1 MLKSSAL
8 TGSHL
13 ANFVNSLGT
22 AVFHLLE
29 SFGLLIKYFTSAISL
44 LLHIY
49 FGVCL
54 LFFQSAQALPLNGKG
69 G

>member
-49 FGVCL
+49 FGVCFAVL
-54 LFFQSAQALPLNGKG
+54 SKCTSSSFKW
-69 G
+69 

>member
-13 ANFVNSLGT
+13 AHFVNNLGT
-22 AVFHLLE
+22 VVFHLLE
-29 SFGLLIKYFTSAISL
+29 SFGLLIKYFTSSISL

-49 FGVCL
+49 FGVAYCSFEVHE
-54 LFFQSAQALPLNGKG
+54 LFL
-69 G
+69 